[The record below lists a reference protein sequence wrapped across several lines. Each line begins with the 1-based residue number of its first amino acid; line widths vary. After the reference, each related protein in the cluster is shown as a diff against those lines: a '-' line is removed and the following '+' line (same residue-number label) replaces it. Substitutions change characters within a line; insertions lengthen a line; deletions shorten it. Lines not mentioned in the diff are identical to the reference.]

1 MSPLVRLGERLV
13 PWSDI
18 REIDLR
24 GMEREGSL
32 RVIRRGD
39 RGAIE
44 LVGAEAVDLV
54 MRLDPAFF
62 EGRRFRWVRSSWA
75 LHNLVGHPL
84 LQLLAWVGHTP
95 LGLRVHDATV
105 PRPAH

>member
-1 MSPLVRLGERLV
+1 
-13 PWSDI
+13 
-18 REIDLR
+18 
-24 GMEREGSL
+24 
-32 RVIRRGD
+32 
-39 RGAIE
+39 
-44 LVGAEAVDLV
+44 